1 MATRLKEVDA
11 VMVGMGWTGS
21 ILARELTKAG
31 LTVTGLERG
40 EDLSPRENF
49 GLPGIRD
56 ELRYSYRLELIQ
68 DPALETVTFRHRP
81 SESALPMRRFGSFL
95 PGNSVGGAANH
106 WGGQHWRYLPS
117 DHLTRSRIVGRYGAN
132 AIPDDMP
139 IQDWAMTYD
148 ELEPYYDKF
157 DKLCGVSGKA
167 GNLRGE
173 RIEGGN
179 IFEGPRSSEYPT
191 PPLIMTESGLMFA
204 KAAKDLG
211 YHPFP
216 QPASNASRPYV
227 NSEGL
232 TLGGCQYCGFCERNG
247 CEANAKAGPQVC
259 VLPVLRSEPKFS
271 LRSRSWVSR
280 LSYDKTAKKVTGVIF
295 TDTRTGEEYEQPA
308 GIVVLSAYVF
318 GNISLLLNSG
328 IGEPYDPVT
337 QQGAVGKNYCYQ
349 LSRMGVT
356 LFFEDKF
363 FNPFMGSPGTQM
375 VMDDF
380 DGDNFDHSALGF
392 LGGCKIQLGHADGR
406 PISYRPVPPGT
417 PRWGAKWK
425 KETANWYQRAAR
437 ITLSGSNYAN
447 RYNYIDLDPTYKDQL
462 GRPLLRMTYN
472 FVENDHKVAD
482 YCMRVALEI
491 ARAMKPT
498 MMGPPALRQGDYD
511 TVPYQ
516 STHNTGGT
524 IMGTDPKTSV
534 VNRYLQAWAA
544 DNLFIMGASTFPQQP
559 AYNPTGPVGALAY
572 WSAEAIVTKYLK
584 SPGPLV
590 HA

>member
-31 LTVTGLERG
+31 LTVIGLERG

-49 GLPGIRD
+49 ALPAVRD
-56 ELRYSYRLELIQ
+56 ELRYTYRLELIQ

-117 DHLTRSRIVGRYGAN
+117 DHTTRSHIVERYGAN
-132 AIPDDMP
+132 AIPDDMT
-139 IQDWAMTYD
+139 IQDWAMSYD

-157 DKLCGVSGKA
+157 DRLCGVSGKA
-167 GNLRGE
+167 GNLRGQK
-173 RIEGGN
+173 IEGGN
-179 IFEGPRSSEYPT
+179 IFEGARSNEYPT

-204 KAAKDLG
+204 KVAKEFG

-216 QPASNASRPYV
+216 QPASNASRPYT

-259 VLPVLRSEPKFS
+259 VLPLLRADPKFT
-271 LRSRSWVSR
+271 LRDRAWVSR
-280 LSYDKTAKKVTGVIF
+280 LSYDKAAKKVTGVLF

-308 GIVVLSAYVF
+308 GLVVLSAYVF

-337 QQGAVGKNYCYQ
+337 GKGAVGKNYCYQ
-349 LSRMGVT
+349 LSRLGVT

-380 DGDNFDHSALGF
+380 NGDNFDHSGLGF

-417 PRWGAKWK
+417 PRWGAAWK
-425 KETANWYQRAAR
+425 KATAKWYQHAAR

-472 FVENDHKVAD
+472 FVENDYKVGD
-482 YCMRVALEI
+482 YCMRIALDI
-491 ARAMKPT
+491 ARAMQPT
-498 MMGPPALRQGDYD
+498 TIGPPGLRRGDYD
-511 TVPYQ
+511 IVPYQ

-524 IMGTDPKTSV
+524 IMGHDPKASV
-534 VNRYLQAWAA
+534 VNRYLQSWDA
-544 DNLFIMGASTFPQQP
+544 DNLFIMGASTFPQQS

-584 SPGPLV
+584 NPGPLV

>member
-31 LTVTGLERG
+31 LTVIGLERG

-49 GLPGIRD
+49 ALPGVRD

-81 SESALPMRRFGSFL
+81 SEAALPMRRFGSFL

-117 DHLTRSRIVGRYGAN
+117 DHLTRSRIVERYGAK
-132 AIPDDMP
+132 AIPGDMT
-139 IQDWAMTYD
+139 IQDWAVTYD

-157 DKLCGVSGKA
+157 DKLCGVSGRA

-179 IFEGPRSSEYPT
+179 IFEGPRSNEYPT

-204 KAAKDLG
+204 KATKELG

-259 VLPVLRSEPKFS
+259 VLPLLRSEPKFT

-280 LSYDKTAKKVTGVIF
+280 LSYDKAARKVTGVIF

-328 IGEPYDPVT
+328 IGQPYDPVT
-337 QQGAVGKNYCYQ
+337 QKGVVGKNYCYQ
-349 LSRMGVT
+349 LSRMGIT

-380 DGDNFDHSALGF
+380 NGDNFDHSGLGF
-392 LGGCKIQLGHADGR
+392 LGGCKIQLGHVDGR
-406 PISYRPVPPGT
+406 PISNRPVPPGT

-425 KETANWYQRAAR
+425 KETAKWYQRAAR

-447 RYNYIDLDPTYKDQL
+447 RYNYIDLDPTYRDQL

-472 FVENDHKVAD
+472 FVENDHKVSQ
-482 YCMRVALEI
+482 YCMRVAIEI
-491 ARAMKPT
+491 ARALKPSMT
-498 MMGPPALRQGDYD
+498 GPPALRQGDYD

-524 IMGTDPKTSV
+524 IIGTDPKTSV
-534 VNRYLQAWAA
+534 VNRYLQAWDA
-544 DNLFIMGASTFPQQP
+544 DNLFIMGASTFPQQS
-559 AYNPTGPVGALAY
+559 AYNPTGLVGALAY
-572 WSAEAIVTKYLK
+572 WSAEAIVRKYLK

-590 HA
+590 PA

>member
-204 KAAKDLG
+204 KAAKELG

>member
-1 MATRLKEVDA
+1 MTTRLKEVDA

-31 LTVTGLERG
+31 LTVIGLERG

-49 GLPGIRD
+49 ALPGVRD

-81 SESALPMRRFGSFL
+81 SEAALPMRRFGSFL

-117 DHLTRSRIVGRYGAN
+117 DHLTRSRIVERYGAK
-132 AIPDDMP
+132 AIPGDMT
-139 IQDWAMTYD
+139 IQDWAVTYD
-148 ELEPYYDKF
+148 QLEPYYDKF
-157 DKLCGVSGKA
+157 DKLCGVSGRA

-179 IFEGPRSSEYPT
+179 IFEGPRSNEYPT

-204 KAAKDLG
+204 KATKELG

-259 VLPVLRSEPKFS
+259 VLPLLRSEPKFT

-280 LSYDKTAKKVTGVIF
+280 LSYDKAARKVTGVIF

-328 IGEPYDPVT
+328 IGQPYDPVT
-337 QQGAVGKNYCYQ
+337 QKGVVGKNYCYQ
-349 LSRMGVT
+349 LSRMGIT

-380 DGDNFDHSALGF
+380 NGDNFDHSGLGF
-392 LGGCKIQLGHADGR
+392 LGGCKIQLGHVDGR
-406 PISYRPVPPGT
+406 PISNRPVPPGT

-425 KETANWYQRAAR
+425 KETAKWYQRAAR

-447 RYNYIDLDPTYKDQL
+447 RYNYIDLDPTYRDQL

-472 FVENDHKVAD
+472 FVENDHKVSQ
-482 YCMRVALEI
+482 YCMRVAIEI
-491 ARAMKPT
+491 ARALKPS

-524 IMGTDPKTSV
+524 IIGTDPKTSV
-534 VNRYLQAWAA
+534 VNRYLQAWDA
-544 DNLFIMGASTFPQQP
+544 DNLFIMGASTFPQQS
-559 AYNPTGPVGALAY
+559 AYNPTGLVGALAY
-572 WSAEAIVTKYLK
+572 WSAEAIVRKYLK

-590 HA
+590 PA

>member
-1 MATRLKEVDA
+1 MTTRLKEVDA

-31 LTVTGLERG
+31 LTVIGLERG

-49 GLPGIRD
+49 ALPGVRD

-117 DHLTRSRIVGRYGAN
+117 DHLTRSRIVERYGAK
-132 AIPDDMP
+132 AIPDDMT
-139 IQDWAMTYD
+139 IQDWGVTYD

-179 IFEGPRSSEYPT
+179 IFEGPRSNEYPT

-204 KAAKDLG
+204 KATKELG

-259 VLPVLRSEPKFS
+259 VLPLLRSEPKFT

-280 LSYDKTAKKVTGVIF
+280 LSYDKAARKVTGVIF

-328 IGEPYDPVT
+328 IGQPYDPVT
-337 QQGAVGKNYCYQ
+337 QKGVVGKNYCYQ

-380 DGDNFDHSALGF
+380 TGDNFDHSGLGF
-392 LGGCKIQLGHADGR
+392 LGGCKIQLGHVDGR
-406 PISYRPVPPGT
+406 PISNRPVPPGT

-425 KETANWYQRAAR
+425 KETAKWYQRAVR

-447 RYNYIDLDPTYKDQL
+447 RYNYIDLDPTYRDQL

-472 FVENDHKVAD
+472 FVENDHKVSQ

-491 ARAMKPT
+491 ARALKPS

-534 VNRYLQAWAA
+534 VNRYLQAWDA

>member
-232 TLGGCQYCGFCERNG
+232 TLGSCQYCGFCERNG

-328 IGEPYDPVT
+328 IGEPYDPVA

>member
-1 MATRLKEVDA
+1 MTTRLKEVDA

-31 LTVTGLERG
+31 LTVIGLERG

-49 GLPGIRD
+49 ALPGVRD

-117 DHLTRSRIVGRYGAN
+117 DHLTRSRIVERYGAK
-132 AIPDDMP
+132 AIPDDMT
-139 IQDWAMTYD
+139 IQDWGVTYD

-179 IFEGPRSSEYPT
+179 IFEGPRSNEYPT

-204 KAAKDLG
+204 KATKELG

-259 VLPVLRSEPKFS
+259 VLPLLRSEPKFT

-280 LSYDKTAKKVTGVIF
+280 LSYDKAARKVTGVIF

-328 IGEPYDPVT
+328 IGQPYDPVT
-337 QQGAVGKNYCYQ
+337 QKGVVGKNYCYQ

-380 DGDNFDHSALGF
+380 NGDNFDHSGLGF
-392 LGGCKIQLGHADGR
+392 LGGCKIQLGHVDGR
-406 PISYRPVPPGT
+406 PISNRPVPPGT

-425 KETANWYQRAAR
+425 KETAKWYQRAAR

-447 RYNYIDLDPTYKDQL
+447 RYNYIDLDPTYRDQL

-472 FVENDHKVAD
+472 FVENDHKVSQ

-491 ARAMKPT
+491 ARALKPS

-516 STHNTGGT
+516 STHNAGGT

-534 VNRYLQAWAA
+534 VNRYLQAWDA
-544 DNLFIMGASTFPQQP
+544 DNLFIMGASTFPQQS

-590 HA
+590 PA

>member
-1 MATRLKEVDA
+1 MTTRLKEVDA

-31 LTVTGLERG
+31 LTVIGLERG

-49 GLPGIRD
+49 ALPGVRD

-117 DHLTRSRIVGRYGAN
+117 DHLTRSRIVERYGAK
-132 AIPDDMP
+132 AIPDDMT
-139 IQDWAMTYD
+139 IQDWGVTYD

-179 IFEGPRSSEYPT
+179 IFEGPRSNEYPT

-204 KAAKDLG
+204 KATKELG

-259 VLPVLRSEPKFS
+259 VLPLLRSEPKFT

-280 LSYDKTAKKVTGVIF
+280 LSYDKAARKVTGVIF

-328 IGEPYDPVT
+328 IGQPYDPVT
-337 QQGAVGKNYCYQ
+337 QKGVVGKNYCYQ

-380 DGDNFDHSALGF
+380 NGDNFDHSGLGF
-392 LGGCKIQLGHADGR
+392 LGGCKIQLGHVDGR
-406 PISYRPVPPGT
+406 PISNRPVPPGT

-425 KETANWYQRAAR
+425 KETAKWYQRAAR

-447 RYNYIDLDPTYKDQL
+447 RYNYIDLDPTYRDQL

-472 FVENDHKVAD
+472 FVENDHKVSQ

-491 ARAMKPT
+491 ARALKPS

-534 VNRYLQAWAA
+534 VNRYLQAWDA
-544 DNLFIMGASTFPQQP
+544 DNLFIMGASTFPQQS

-590 HA
+590 PA